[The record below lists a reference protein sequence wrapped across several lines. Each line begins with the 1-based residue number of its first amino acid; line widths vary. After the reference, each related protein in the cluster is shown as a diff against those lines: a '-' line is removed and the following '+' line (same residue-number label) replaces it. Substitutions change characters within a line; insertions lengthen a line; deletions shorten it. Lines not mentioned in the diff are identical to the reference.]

1 MNIKIPKGN
10 FSEHDEQIPAKEQL
24 LKGPINEEKTK
35 KYPKVAIY
43 IRYGMKK
50 RKVALYCRVASIA
63 EISTAIDT
71 QEEALKKYADWH
83 NYEIVE
89 IIRETGSGASLNRP
103 GINKIY
109 EIINKYKI
117 DAVIAKDMSRF
128 GRYSYSEISNFIN
141 LLGRK
146 GVQVITMNEGNLTD
160 IPFFRVAY

>member
-1 MNIKIPKGN
+1 MNVRVTKGN
-10 FSEHDEQIPAKEQL
+10 FAEHDEQIPAKEQL
-24 LKGPINEEKTK
+24 SKSHINEEKTK

-43 IRYGMKK
+43 SRYGVEK
-50 RKVALYCRVASIA
+50 RKVVLYCRAASIA
-63 EISTAIDT
+63 EINTAIDA

-109 EIINKYKI
+109 GIINKYKI

-128 GRYSYSEISNFIN
+128 GRCSYSEFLNFIN
-141 LLGRK
+141 SLGRK
-146 GVQVITMNEGNLTD
+146 GVQVSTINEGNLTD